1 MKTAEDIMS
10 RDVITVT
17 EATSV
22 KELARTLL
30 NHKISG
36 VPVLDSMGRLIG
48 IVTES
53 DLVFQNKKL
62 KVPAVIAILDSFLFL
77 NNPDKMEREL
87 KKIAGATVKEICSD
101 KVVTVRPDTPLDEIA
116 TMMTEKKIHT
126 LPVVSEEGE
135 MMGVVGKKDIIRT
148 IL

>member
-10 RDVITVT
+10 REVITVT

-22 KELARTLL
+22 QELARTLL
-30 NHKISG
+30 NNNISG
-36 VPVLDSMGRLIG
+36 VPVLDAESKLIG

-77 NNPDKMEREL
+77 NNPDKMEKEL
-87 KKIAGATVKEICSD
+87 KKIAGATVKDISSES
-101 KVVTVRPDTPLDEIA
+101 VVTVTPDTPLNEIA
-116 TMMTEKKIHT
+116 TMMTE
-126 LPVVSEEGE
+126 
-135 MMGVVGKKDIIRT
+135 
-148 IL
+148 

>member
-1 MKTAEDIMS
+1 MKTAADIMS
-10 RDVITVT
+10 TKVITVT
-17 EATSV
+17 EATTV

-30 NHKISG
+30 DNKISG
-36 VPVLDSMGRLIG
+36 APVLDKAGKLVG

-53 DLVFQNKKL
+53 DLIFQNKKL

-77 NNPDKMEREL
+77 NNPDKMEKEL
-87 KKIAGATVKEICSD
+87 KKIAGATVKDLCSEQ
-101 KVVTVRPDTPLDEIA
+101 VVTVTPDTPLDEIA

-126 LPVVSEEGE
+126 LPVVSETGE
-135 MMGVVGKKDIIRT
+135 MLGVVGKKDIIRT